1 MSDPTDYR
9 RKLAE
14 AIEQAFCDWHGSDDT
29 RNLLDVFLAVLASEG
44 VVDPDEVRN
53 LLAVINRDGGHRAG
67 EFPDLNA
74 AVADAHKQAIDR
86 IAEVERLEKFIA
98 QRSIKSRAIGIS
110 LGMEQAAKK
119 CDEIDESDVAAAIRA
134 EKANV
139 E

>member
-1 MSDPTDYR
+1 MTDPTDYH

-14 AIEQAFCDWHGSDDT
+14 ICAAGKLGLTREECSFNEQDID
-29 RNLLDVFLAVLASEG
+29 LAAAALASEG
-44 VVDPDEVRN
+44 VVDPEAKN
-53 LLAVINRDGGHRAG
+53 ALLIEQTLGY
-67 EFPDLNA
+67 
-74 AVADAHKQAIDR
+74 
-86 IAEVERLEKFIA
+86 IAEIERLQKFIA

-119 CDEIDESDVAAAIRA
+119 CDEIDEPDVAAAIRA